1 MHVSSNRSPRT
12 PFRPLRID
20 APRASRAWA
29 EARAAAR
36 KARRQILVFAPLTA
50 AVLLAYAYR
59 SDIAPGSERYVRYGT
74 AIALL
79 VLGWVLARDLGRSFG
94 PQLLR
99 RLDPATAGT
108 VGFLIRLFGVL
119 VAVVA
124 ALRIAGLDRRDLAVG
139 GAFTAVVLG
148 LAAQQTLANVFAG
161 MVLLSARPFRVG
173 ERVRFQAGNIAGA
186 TEGTVESL
194 GLMYV
199 TMRQGADTILLPNS
213 AALASA
219 IQPLREPAG
228 VDFTARLRPGVRMSD
243 VQRLLEILVDVPTRE
258 PPEIDLESMD
268 DNEVVVRITAT
279 PVDPDDGWRLADQ
292 VLAAVD
298 KVVSEDVTLE
308 HVIGERPT
316 SAPADRL
323 SRERSSEDGQSNGEG

>member
-1 MHVSSNRSPRT
+1 VNSDRSPRT

-20 APRASRAWA
+20 APRAARAWA
-29 EARAAAR
+29 ETRAAAR

-50 AVLLAYAYR
+50 AVLLIYAYR
-59 SDIAPGSERYVRYGT
+59 ADIAPGSERYVRYGT
-74 AIALL
+74 ALALL

-124 ALRIAGLDRRDLAVG
+124 ALRIAGLNQRDLAVG

-199 TMRQGADTILLPNS
+199 TMRQGADTILLPNA

-228 VDFTARLRPGVRMSD
+228 VDFTARLRPGVRVSD

-258 PPEIDLESMD
+258 PPEIDLESVD

-308 HVIGERPT
+308 HVIDERPT

-323 SRERSSEDGQSNGEG
+323 SPERSGDDGQSNGEG